1 MLRAKTSLQLPNTS
15 QRAKKFAQYLFPT
28 LSSPHTGTGGL
39 KSISSSTGSSLIVCC
54 LQLSSLKIPTFKIAA
69 RAFACRDVYQAEVAV
84 DFDPKFHTARLSTF
98 AEHGIAPCAPSSS
111 QQKFR
116 FDQSTCGS
124 QYPGSCA
131 LELLP
136 N

>member
-1 MLRAKTSLQLPNTS
+1 MNVASKDE
-15 QRAKKFAQYLFPT
+15 FAATEYESASEEICPVSFSYLEFAPYRDRGFEVNLIVNWILT
-28 LSSPHTGTGGL
+28 HRVLSST
-39 KSISSSTGSSLIVCC
+39 
-54 LQLSSLKIPTFKIAA
+54 Q
-69 RAFACRDVYQAEVAV
+69 DVYQAEVAV